1 MKKYVK
7 IDTDIAN
14 EAWVN
19 NPNCIAVIV
28 YLALRGIDKEGQMQ
42 LDISLAAMQKD
53 LGISRETL
61 RYALAQLEKSKVIS
75 RPPSVKGRNSITTL
89 KLIRYAELD
98 NGVFAHFC
106 TLKQFIHQFNNQ
118 FNNHFFGTISE
129 LLDLIANGCK
139 SDCYD
144 VLNEENKALVDTMCN
159 QFNNQFNN
167 QLNVYN
173 QFNNQFNNQF
183 SNHFFG
189 TISGK
194 VDEYLKHCDS
204 VDCKEVAELFNID
217 KSTMYNQFINQFNNQ
232 FNNQFST
239 LQRDKEDKKKKEK
252 ETREESLSPCIP
264 FDKEENKEKD
274 KEKEKEEKEKAY
286 RRYLLYN
293 NTQAQENFV
302 EEEAKRSP
310 ALIPPTLEEIRE
322 HFALKGY
329 PEQAEPFYYFY
340 ESKGWVV
347 GKTKMKKWK
356 MAAAGWIT
364 RTVNPVNGHNQ
375 PQQRLIVNNPN
386 INNQTFSN
394 NGQQQPTPTP
404 SRQQLANDK
413 LRRDIA
419 QRCADLLNGSD
430 KRDDSR

>member
-53 LGISRETL
+53 LGISRDAL
-61 RYALAQLEKSKVIS
+61 RYTLALLEKSKVIS
-75 RPPSVKGRNSITTL
+75 RLPSVKGRNSITTL

-106 TLKQFIHQFNNQ
+106 TLNQLYTQFYTQFSTQ
-118 FNNHFFGTISE
+118 FFGTISE
-129 LLDLIANGCK
+129 LLDLITNGCK
-139 SDCYD
+139 SECYD
-144 VLNEENKALVDTMCN
+144 VLSEENKTLVDTMCN
-159 QFNNQFNN
+159 QFNTQFNT
-167 QLNVYN
+167 QLKVYTQFYT
-173 QFNNQFNNQF
+173 QFNTQ
-183 SNHFFG
+183 FFG
-189 TISGK
+189 TIRGK
-194 VDEYLKHCDS
+194 IDEYLKHCGS
-204 VDCKEVAELFNID
+204 TDCKEVAELFNID
-217 KSTMYNQFINQFNNQ
+217 KSTMYNQFITQFNTQ
-232 FNNQFST
+232 LST

-264 FDKEENKEKD
+264 FDKVENKDKE

-293 NTQAQENFV
+293 NTQARENFV

-310 ALIPPTLEEIRE
+310 AFIPPTLEEIRE

-340 ESKGWVV
+340 ESKGWFV

-375 PQQRLIVNNPN
+375 PQRPIVNNPN
-386 INNQTFSN
+386 INNQTFSS

>member
-19 NPNCIAVIV
+19 DPNCIAVVV
-28 YLALRGIDKEGQMQ
+28 YLALRSIEDGEGQMQ
-42 LDISLAAMQKD
+42 YEASLATMHKD
-53 LGISRETL
+53 LGITMMAL
-61 RYALAQLEKSKVIS
+61 RHALAKLESSGSIVRLNS
-75 RPPSVKGRNSITTL
+75 SSGRNGKVVFMLGKHARLGNDETSI
-89 KLIRYAELD
+89 
-98 NGVFAHFC
+98 FC
-106 TLKQFIHQFNNQ
+106 TLNQHYNTFYNIFRNTFFSTISDVYDILLNDCFSDSYKLLNEDNKEFLNTLNDTFRNTFRNTFNFNNT
-118 FNNHFFGTISE
+118 FYNTFFSTISDKISE
-129 LLDLIANGCK
+129 YVKYCVLENCK
-139 SDCYD
+139 SAND
-144 VLNEENKALVDTMCN
+144 VL
-159 QFNNQFNN
+159 
-167 QLNVYN
+167 
-173 QFNNQFNNQF
+173 
-183 SNHFFG
+183 S
-189 TISGK
+189 
-194 VDEYLKHCDS
+194 
-204 VDCKEVAELFNID
+204 ID
-217 KSTMYNQFINQFNNQ
+217 KSTMYNTFYNT
-232 FNNQFST
+232 FST

-310 ALIPPTLEEIRE
+310 AFIPPTLEEIRE

-375 PQQRLIVNNPN
+375 PQRPIVNNPN
-386 INNQTFSN
+386 INNQTFSS